1 MMEKFGEID
10 KILEDI
16 KGLKVQGA
24 TNVCIATF
32 EGMKLYLELSKTQDL
47 EILKEGFFG
56 AGEKLANARPNEP
69 LARNGVHYVKYFF
82 KQKHSDISQVNS
94 AKEMLKELC
103 DEYLGLITAAKKSSI
118 EKCARYLT
126 NYDKILTHCH
136 SSTVVDLIKA
146 ISKGDK
152 NFEVVSTETRPLYQ
166 GRITAKNLIDAG
178 IKTTLIADSAAESF
192 AINRGSVPI
201 DVVFLGS
208 DQIMK
213 GGYVINKIGSW
224 GIAVAAHYGGKP
236 LYIVSNLLKFDKDSL
251 FSDVEIEIREDR
263 ELWPEAP
270 RGLDMYN
277 PAFEIVDNA
286 LITGF
291 VTELGILKP
300 NEVEKVIKENYP
312 WLFSE

>member
-1 MMEKFGEID
+1 MMEKFGEIE
-10 KILEDI
+10 KIAEDI

-47 EILKEGFFG
+47 EILKDEFFG
-56 AGEKLANARPNEP
+56 VGEQLANARPNEP

-94 AKEMLKELC
+94 AKEILKELC

-136 SSTVVDLIKA
+136 SSTVVDLIKE
-146 ISKGDK
+146 ISKEDT
-152 NFEVVSTETRPLYQ
+152 NFEVVCTETRPLYQ
-166 GRITAKNLIDAG
+166 GRITAKNLVDAG

-192 AINRGSVPI
+192 AVNRGSVPM

-213 GGYVINKIGSW
+213 DGYVINKIGSW
-224 GIAVAAHYGGKP
+224 GVAVAAHYGGKP

-270 RGLDMYN
+270 RNLDMYN

-291 VTELGILKP
+291 VTELGIIKP

-312 WLFSE
+312 WLFNE

>member
-1 MMEKFGEID
+1 MEKFGEIE
-10 KILEDI
+10 KIAEDI

-47 EILKEGFFG
+47 EILKDEFFG
-56 AGEKLANARPNEP
+56 VGEQLANARPNEP

-94 AKEMLKELC
+94 AKEILKELC

-136 SSTVVDLIKA
+136 SSTVVDLIKE
-146 ISKGDK
+146 ISKEDT
-152 NFEVVSTETRPLYQ
+152 NFEVVCTETRPLYQ
-166 GRITAKNLIDAG
+166 GRITAKNLVDAG

-192 AINRGSVPI
+192 AVNRGSVPM

-213 GGYVINKIGSW
+213 DGYVINKIGSW
-224 GIAVAAHYGGKP
+224 GVAVAAHYGGKP

-270 RGLDMYN
+270 RNLDMYN

-291 VTELGILKP
+291 VTELGIIKP

-312 WLFSE
+312 WLFNE

>member
-1 MMEKFGEID
+1 MMEKFGEIE
-10 KILEDI
+10 KIAEDI

-47 EILKEGFFG
+47 EILKDEFFG
-56 AGEKLANARPNEP
+56 VGEQLANARPNEP

-94 AKEMLKELC
+94 AKEILKELC

-136 SSTVVDLIKA
+136 SSTVVDLIKE
-146 ISKGDK
+146 ISKEDT
-152 NFEVVSTETRPLYQ
+152 NFEVVCTETRPLYQ
-166 GRITAKNLIDAG
+166 GRITAKNLVDAG

-192 AINRGSVPI
+192 AVNRGSVPI

-213 GGYVINKIGSW
+213 DGYVINKIGSW
-224 GIAVAAHYGGKP
+224 GVAVAAHYGGKP

-251 FSDVEIEIREDR
+251 LSDVEIEIREDR

-270 RGLDMYN
+270 RNLDMYN

-291 VTELGILKP
+291 VTELGIIKP

-312 WLFSE
+312 WLFNE

>member
-1 MMEKFGEID
+1 MEEFKEIE
-10 KILEDI
+10 KIIEDI
-16 KGLKVQGA
+16 KGLKIQGA

-32 EGMKLYLELSKTQDL
+32 EGMKLYLELIRTQDL

-56 AGEKLANARPNEP
+56 AGEALANARPNEP
-69 LARNGVHYVKYFF
+69 LARNGVHYVRYYF
-82 KQKHSDISQVNS
+82 KQKHPDISQVNS
-94 AKEMLKELC
+94 AKEILKDLC
-103 DEYLGLITAAKKSSI
+103 DEYLELVAVAKKNSI
-118 EKCARYLT
+118 EKCAKYLT

-136 SSTVVDLIKA
+136 SSTVVDLIKE

-166 GRITAKNLIDAG
+166 GRITAKNLVEAG

-251 FSDVEIEIREDR
+251 FSEVEIEIREDR

-270 RGLDMYN
+270 RDLDMYN
-277 PAFEIVDNA
+277 PAFEIVDNT

-291 VTELGILKP
+291 VTELGIIKP
-300 NEVEKVIKENYP
+300 SEVEKVIKENYP
-312 WLFSE
+312 WLFVE

>member
-1 MMEKFGEID
+1 MEKFKEVE
-10 KILEDI
+10 KIVEDI
-16 KGLKVQGA
+16 KNLKIQGA

-32 EGMKLYLELSKTQDL
+32 EGMKLYLELSKTEELQSL
-47 EILKEGFFG
+47 TEEFFSS
-56 AGEKLANARPNEP
+56 GEELANARPNEP
-69 LARNGVHYVKYFF
+69 LARNGVHYVKHFF
-82 KQKHSDISQVNS
+82 KEKYSNISQVSS
-94 AKEMLKELC
+94 AKEILRDLC
-103 DEYLGLITAAKKSSI
+103 DEYLSLITSAKKNSI
-118 EKCARYLT
+118 DKCAKYLT

-136 SSTVVDLIKA
+136 SSTVVDLIKE
-146 ISKGDK
+146 ISKGDQ

-166 GRITAKNLIDAG
+166 GRITAKSLVDAG

-192 AINRGSVPI
+192 AVNRGSVPI
-201 DVVFLGS
+201 DAVFLGS

-213 GGYVINKIGSW
+213 DGYVINKIGSW

-251 FSDVEIEIREDR
+251 FSDIEIEIREDR

-277 PAFEIVDNA
+277 PAFEIIDNA

-291 VTELGILKP
+291 VTELGIIKP
-300 NEVEKVIKENYP
+300 NEIEKIVKENYP
-312 WLFSE
+312 WLFNV

>member
-1 MMEKFGEID
+1 
-10 KILEDI
+10 
-16 KGLKVQGA
+16 
-24 TNVCIATF
+24 
-32 EGMKLYLELSKTQDL
+32 
-47 EILKEGFFG
+47 
-56 AGEKLANARPNEP
+56 
-69 LARNGVHYVKYFF
+69 
-82 KQKHSDISQVNS
+82 
-94 AKEMLKELC
+94 MLKELC

-291 VTELGILKP
+291 VTELGIIKP

>member
-1 MMEKFGEID
+1 MEKFKEVE
-10 KILEDI
+10 KIIEDV
-16 KGLKVQGA
+16 KNLKIQGA

-32 EGMKLYLELSKTQDL
+32 EGMKLYLELSKAEELQSL
-47 EILKEGFFG
+47 AEGFFSC
-56 AGEKLANARPNEP
+56 GEELANARPNEP

-82 KQKHSDISQVNS
+82 KEKYSNISQISS
-94 AKEMLKELC
+94 AKEILRDLC
-103 DEYLGLITAAKKSSI
+103 DEYLGLITSAKKNSI
-118 EKCARYLT
+118 DKCAKYLT

-136 SSTVVDLIKA
+136 SSTVVDLIKE

-192 AINRGSVPI
+192 AINRGSVPV
-201 DVVFLGS
+201 DAVFLGS

-236 LYIVSNLLKFDKDSL
+236 VYIVSNLLKFDKDSVY
-251 FSDVEIEIREDR
+251 SDLEIEIREDR

-277 PAFEIVDNA
+277 PAFEIIDNV
-286 LITGF
+286 LIAGF
-291 VTELGILKP
+291 VTELGIIKP
-300 NEVEKVIKENYP
+300 SEVEKVVRENYP
-312 WLFSE
+312 WLFNV

>member
-1 MMEKFGEID
+1 MEKFEEIE
-10 KILEDI
+10 KIVEDI
-16 KGLKVQGA
+16 KSLKIQGA

-32 EGMKLYLELSKTQDL
+32 EGMKLYLELSKTQDF
-47 EILKEGFFG
+47 ETFKEEFFETG
-56 AGEKLANARPNEP
+56 RDLANTRPNEP
-69 LARNGVHYVKYFF
+69 LARNGVHYIKYFF
-82 KQKHSDISQVNS
+82 KQKHADISQVSS
-94 AKEMLKELC
+94 AREILKDLC
-103 DEYLGLITAAKKSSI
+103 DEYLGLITSAKKNSI
-118 EKCARYLT
+118 ERSAKYLT

-136 SSTVVDLIKA
+136 SSTVVDLIKE

-192 AINRGSVPI
+192 AVNRGSVPI

-213 GGYVINKIGSW
+213 DGYVINKIGSW

-236 LYIVSNLLKFDKDSL
+236 LYIVSNLLKFDKESVY
-251 FSDVEIEIREDR
+251 SDVEIEIREDR

-270 RGLDMYN
+270 RNLDMYN
-277 PAFEIVDNA
+277 PAFEIIDNS

-291 VTELGILKP
+291 VTEFGIIKP
-300 NEVEKVIKENYP
+300 SEIETVIKENYP

>member
-1 MMEKFGEID
+1 MEKFKEIE
-10 KILEDI
+10 KIVEDI
-16 KGLKVQGA
+16 KSLKIQGA

-47 EILKEGFFG
+47 ETFKEGFFETG
-56 AGEKLANARPNEP
+56 RDLANARPNEP

-82 KQKHSDISQVNS
+82 KEKYPDISQVSS
-94 AKEMLKELC
+94 AKEILKTLC
-103 DEYLGLITAAKKSSI
+103 DEYLGLITSAKKNSI

-136 SSTVVDLIKA
+136 SSTVVDLIKE

-166 GRITAKNLIDAG
+166 GRITVKNLINAG

-192 AINRGSVPI
+192 AVNRGSVPI

-213 GGYVINKIGSW
+213 DGYVINKIGSW

-236 LYIVSNLLKFDKDSL
+236 LYIVSNLLKFDKESVY
-251 FSDVEIEIREDR
+251 SDLEIEIREDR

-270 RGLDMYN
+270 RNLDMYN
-277 PAFEIVDNA
+277 PAFEIIDNS

-291 VTELGILKP
+291 VTEFGIIKP
-300 NEVEKVIKENYP
+300 SEIETVIKENYP

>member
-178 IKTTLIADSAAESF
+178 IKTTLIADSAA
-192 AINRGSVPI
+192 
-201 DVVFLGS
+201 
-208 DQIMK
+208 
-213 GGYVINKIGSW
+213 
-224 GIAVAAHYGGKP
+224 
-236 LYIVSNLLKFDKDSL
+236 
-251 FSDVEIEIREDR
+251 
-263 ELWPEAP
+263 
-270 RGLDMYN
+270 
-277 PAFEIVDNA
+277 
-286 LITGF
+286 
-291 VTELGILKP
+291 
-300 NEVEKVIKENYP
+300 
-312 WLFSE
+312 

>member
-1 MMEKFGEID
+1 MEKFKEIE
-10 KILEDI
+10 KIVEDI
-16 KGLKVQGA
+16 KSLKIQGA

-47 EILKEGFFG
+47 ETFKEGFFETG
-56 AGEKLANARPNEP
+56 RDLANARPNEP

-82 KQKHSDISQVNS
+82 KEKYPDISQVSS
-94 AKEMLKELC
+94 AKEILKTLC
-103 DEYLGLITAAKKSSI
+103 DEYLGLITSAKKNSI

-136 SSTVVDLIKA
+136 SSTVVDLIKE

-166 GRITAKNLIDAG
+166 GRITAKNLINAG

-192 AINRGSVPI
+192 AVNRGSVPI

-213 GGYVINKIGSW
+213 DGYVINKIGSW

-236 LYIVSNLLKFDKDSL
+236 LYIVSNLLKFDKESVY
-251 FSDVEIEIREDR
+251 SDLEIEIREDR

-270 RGLDMYN
+270 RNLDMYN
-277 PAFEIVDNA
+277 PAFEIIDNS

-291 VTELGILKP
+291 VTEFGIIKP
-300 NEVEKVIKENYP
+300 SEIETVIKENDP

>member
-1 MMEKFGEID
+1 MEKFKEVE
-10 KILEDI
+10 KIVEDI
-16 KGLKVQGA
+16 KNLKIQGA
-24 TNVCIATF
+24 TNVSIATF
-32 EGMKLYLELSKTQDL
+32 EGMKLYLELSKTEELQSL
-47 EILKEGFFG
+47 TEGFF
-56 AGEKLANARPNEP
+56 ASGEELANARPN
-69 LARNGVHYVKYFF
+69 GVHYVKHFF
-82 KQKHSDISQVNS
+82 KEKYSDISQVSS
-94 AKEMLKELC
+94 AKEILKTLC
-103 DEYLGLITAAKKSSI
+103 DEYLGLITSAKKNSI
-118 EKCARYLT
+118 EKCAKSLT
-126 NYDKILTHCH
+126 NFDKILTHCH
-136 SSTVVDLIKA
+136 SSTVVDLIKE

-166 GRITAKNLIDAG
+166 GRITAKSLVDAG

-192 AINRGSVPI
+192 AVNRGSVPI

-213 GGYVINKIGSW
+213 DGYVINKIGSW

-251 FSDVEIEIREDR
+251 FSDIEIEIREDR

-277 PAFEIVDNA
+277 PAFEIIDNA

-291 VTELGILKP
+291 VTELGIIKP
-300 NEVEKVIKENYP
+300 SDVEKVVKENYP
-312 WLFSE
+312 WLFNV